1 MTEGVSL
8 DGECRR
14 ACTYRTHLTQ
24 STAQEALFEALTHVD
39 ADELRVA
46 IQTLE
51 VDKQSRFLPKL
62 DNGV

>member
-1 MTEGVSL
+1 MH
-8 DGECRR
+8 
-14 ACTYRTHLTQ
+14 ALTRHISQ
-24 STAQEALFEALTHVD
+24 PTAQEALLEALTHVD

>member
-8 DGECRR
+8 EGKSIY
-14 ACTYRTHLTQ
+14 ASTYRTHLTQ

-46 IQTLE
+46 MQTLE
-51 VDKQSRFLPKL
+51 IDKQTRFLPKL

>member
-8 DGECRR
+8 EGESRYT
-14 ACTYRTHLTQ
+14 CTHQTHLTR
-24 STAQEALFEALTHVD
+24 STAQEALIEALTHVD

-46 IQTLE
+46 IQILE
-51 VDKQSRFLPKL
+51 ADKQSRFLPKL